1 MNNLTDKQ
9 KGKMLALIG
18 ILFITPD
25 SLFIRMVGL
34 NSWDLVFYRGF
45 LPFIFLLIGLLWY
58 YKKNFLKSLFAIGIA
73 GIVNALIVA
82 FTNITFIVSLENTNV
97 ANTLIMLSLSPFMAA
112 ILSGIFLKE
121 LPEKRTWIAII
132 LCIFFTIYIFYDSYT
147 AGRFIGDLFGFITAL
162 LVAASQVVL
171 RYGKLV
177 NFLPSLLIA
186 KLFTAIFVIYFVKDF
201 TLIGND
207 IFLIPIMCLFCVTI
221 PLALITLA
229 PRYIPAHEVAL
240 FFLLETTLGPLWV
253 WIFINE
259 APSIKALIGGGL
271 IIITI
276 IVHSYFDLLKNKNQS
291 S

>member
-132 LCIFFTIYIFYDSYT
+132 LCIFFTIYIFYDSYNWT
-147 AGRFIGDLFGFITAL
+147 NI
-162 LVAASQVVL
+162 
-171 RYGKLV
+171 
-177 NFLPSLLIA
+177 
-186 KLFTAIFVIYFVKDF
+186 
-201 TLIGND
+201 
-207 IFLIPIMCLFCVTI
+207 
-221 PLALITLA
+221 
-229 PRYIPAHEVAL
+229 
-240 FFLLETTLGPLWV
+240 
-253 WIFINE
+253 
-259 APSIKALIGGGL
+259 
-271 IIITI
+271 
-276 IVHSYFDLLKNKNQS
+276 
-291 S
+291 